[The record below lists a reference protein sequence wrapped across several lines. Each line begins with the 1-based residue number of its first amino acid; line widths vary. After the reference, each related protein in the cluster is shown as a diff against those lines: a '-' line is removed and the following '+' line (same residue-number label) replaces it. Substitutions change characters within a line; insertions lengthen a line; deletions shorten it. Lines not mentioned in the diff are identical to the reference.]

1 MPAASPK
8 RPCTGVLEDLRWLGL
23 DWDEGP
29 EVGGP
34 HGPYRQSQRLDI
46 YRETA
51 DRLLAQGDA
60 YPCYCT
66 AEELDERRKAALKRG
81 EAPGY
86 DGRCRDLTQEEREAF
101 EAEGRT
107 SVVRFRMPEQE
118 WVVEDLVKGTVR
130 FAADQQRD
138 FVLMRSDGS
147 PVFLLAV
154 AVDDLLM
161 GVTHVVRGDDLLS
174 SAPRNMAV
182 IRALGG
188 TPPAYAHL
196 PQVLGPDRQPLSKR
210 HGSTS
215 VQAFREQG
223 FLPEALVNY
232 LALLGWSAGE
242 DQEFLSREEM
252 IASFDL
258 ARVSSNPAAF
268 DTEKL
273 TWMNNHYIQQTD
285 DDELAAQCLH
295 FLTEAGL
302 MPDPVLLRAAMPI
315 VKERMKTLVESVEL
329 LRFLFTDD
337 IELNEKAAAL
347 VAKAP
352 PGYLE
357 TAADT
362 LDAVDP
368 WDAASIAAALDS
380 VAESA
385 GLEPHEGMA
394 ARARRRHGFE
404 HLAAAPGIAGA
415 PREGTDGGAR
425 ARRRRVM
432 MKRVVLLVLVSIM
445 TLGGLSVAPAQ
456 SSPHSARVPSVASLR
471 PPIVWHPFGYGL
483 QRRREMGAYS
493 KRHYGVWSWKLIH
506 PQVIVEH
513 YTAGTSVTS
522 VFNYYAANSVHLGE
536 LPGVCAHF
544 VIDTDG
550 TIYQEAPLGYRCR
563 HVVGINYTAI
573 GIEHVGTSDAQILQ
587 QPGHDAILAAA
598 HAVARRPLQDADPQR
613 DRSRREPDEPV
624 PSRALSVVAMPDARR
639 LAARGHADVPGAAA
653 SKGPRGRYLRWP
665 ATCLGQPALLN
676 EPSPPQT
683 RSSGGVA
690 SSVVL
695 RTGG

>member
-1 MPAASPK
+1 MSDGAGAVRCRFAPAPSGSLHVGNVRSALFSWLWARRNGGTFILRVEDTDAS
-8 RPCTGVLEDLRWLGL
+8 RVTEEAVHGVLEDLRWLGL

-34 HGPYRQSQRLDI
+34 YAPYRQSQRMDL

-51 DRLLAQGDA
+51 DRLLSQGDA
-60 YPCYCT
+60 YRCYCT
-66 AEELDERRKAALKRG
+66 AEELDERRKAALARG

-86 DGRCRDLTQEEREAF
+86 DGRCRDLTAQEREAF

-154 AVDDLLM
+154 AVDDLMM

-242 DQEFLSREEM
+242 DREFLTREEM

-258 ARVSSNPAAF
+258 ERVSSNPAAF

-285 DDELAAQCLH
+285 DDDLAARCLH

-315 VKERMKTLVESVEL
+315 VKERMKTLAESVEL

-337 IELNEKAAAL
+337 IAPNEKAASL
-347 VAKAP
+347 IAKAP
-352 PGYLE
+352 PGYLS
-357 TAADT
+357 AAAT
-362 LDAVDP
+362 SLEAVDP
-368 WDAASIAAALDS
+368 WDAASIASALDS
-380 VAESA
+380 LAESA
-385 GLEPHEGMA
+385 GLNRTKGWQPV
-394 ARARRRHGFE
+394 R
-404 HLAAAPGIAGA
+404 AAATGSNISPPLPESLA
-415 PREGTDGGAR
+415 
-425 ARRRRVM
+425 
-432 MKRVVLLVLVSIM
+432 LLGKERTI
-445 TLGGLSVAPAQ
+445 
-456 SSPHSARVPSVASLR
+456 ARV
-471 PPIVWHPFGYGL
+471 
-483 QRRREMGAYS
+483 
-493 KRHYGVWSWKLIH
+493 
-506 PQVIVEH
+506 
-513 YTAGTSVTS
+513 
-522 VFNYYAANSVHLGE
+522 
-536 LPGVCAHF
+536 
-544 VIDTDG
+544 
-550 TIYQEAPLGYRCR
+550 
-563 HVVGINYTAI
+563 
-573 GIEHVGTSDAQILQ
+573 
-587 QPGHDAILAAA
+587 
-598 HAVARRPLQDADPQR
+598 
-613 DRSRREPDEPV
+613 
-624 PSRALSVVAMPDARR
+624 RALAGS
-639 LAARGHADVPGAAA
+639 A
-653 SKGPRGRYLRWP
+653 S
-665 ATCLGQPALLN
+665 
-676 EPSPPQT
+676 
-683 RSSGGVA
+683 
-690 SSVVL
+690 
-695 RTGG
+695 